1 MAQATKPRARPADG
15 NVVRIL
21 PRPRLIR
28 LIADATART
37 VLLIAPAGYGKTTLA
52 RQWLE
57 AHPGG
62 MVTIGLARGDVAV
75 LARSLGAALEP
86 SVPTAPRIVEE
97 AIKAGPTA
105 AQQVK
110 SLVSALLA
118 EIERPLGQWV
128 VIDDYHA
135 IEPGSAADSLV
146 ERLEASGLFRLIVAS
161 RTRPGW
167 ATSRRRLY
175 GDLAE
180 IGRDELALDD
190 SEAAALLAGRG
201 EVAALG
207 RRARG
212 WPALVALAAVARAEA
227 TGEAPVGAGSE
238 QLYDFFAEEVF
249 RHAPARAQDAL
260 LRLALLPVLA
270 REELGR
276 VLGRAAVTAA
286 LRTGLVS
293 EVAGRIEIHPLLREF
308 LYEKIAR
315 RADLRPA
322 VEDGIGFALAG
333 GHWDEAFELIVRF
346 SRSERLEEL
355 ITKAFLP
362 LVESGRVST
371 LESFGVCAA
380 GVGGV
385 PQAVLDLI
393 DAEVAF
399 RDGVLER
406 GSALAQ
412 EAGRSLPNHHPL
424 KARAFIVAGTSAQVD
439 LRPREAFALFT
450 EAKKLARRPR
460 DRNAAWWGL
469 SVSALTLEDPSG
481 EQFVAQFASV
491 SDGTAEDRLHM
502 IMARQFLS
510 RIGRGLYDLRR
521 DQATAKALLPEVA
534 DPVVRTGWGNS
545 LAYTLLLQGR
555 YDEARSVLLSVLQEI
570 GRYALEFARPHIE
583 WSLAAVELGRRQ
595 FARCEAL
602 IRRIESRDDAAR
614 TFFQLNT
621 RALRARLLL
630 AERRPLDAV
639 KLTADEF
646 GDFPAKAMQG
656 EYLATH
662 ALALAVAGH
671 VEEASLAASRA
682 SKITRTVE
690 TALLVQA
697 ARAVGA
703 RNTEDAAA
711 HTAAL
716 WTTAVKLN
724 TWDGLVC
731 AVRAVPGLLREL
743 AETGARRDLLMRVL
757 TRSYD
762 RQLAHTAGLL
772 QRRPHG
778 RHGVLSKRETEV
790 LDLLRQGFR
799 TREIAAAL
807 YISQAT
813 AKVHVQ
819 HILEKLNARTRA
831 EAVARYADA
840 SAGLD
845 ELT

>member
-1 MAQATKPRARPADG
+1 
-15 NVVRIL
+15 
-21 PRPRLIR
+21 
-28 LIADATART
+28 
-37 VLLIAPAGYGKTTLA
+37 
-52 RQWLE
+52 
-57 AHPGG
+57 
-62 MVTIGLARGDVAV
+62 V

-406 GSALAQ
+406 AVTLGK
-412 EAGRSLPNHHPL
+412 EAARRLEDKHPL
-424 KARAFIVAGTSAQVD
+424 KARSYIVAGTAANLD
-439 LRPREAFALFT
+439 WKLDEAFDLLTTAMNHCHRQRDLSDASWRRCLTSLFL
-450 EAKKLARRPR
+450 EGDRLR
-460 DRNAAWWGL
+460 DAAEEFLLG
-469 SVSALTLEDPSG
+469 AGAGAPLEDDRIR
-481 EQFVAQFASV
+481 VIMI
-491 SDGTAEDRLHM
+491 RLHV
-502 IMARQFLS
+502 
-510 RIGRGLYDLRR
+510 GRLLTGFWDLRR
-521 DQATAKALLPEVA
+521 ETKVGDMLLPA
-534 DPVVRTGWGNS
+534 ISDPLTRSSWGNTYGYS
-545 LAYTLLLQGR
+545 LMLQAR
-555 YDEARSVLLSVLQEI
+555 YELAKDVLTAALSDIE
-570 GRYALEFARPHIE
+570 RYQLEFARPHIE
-583 WSLAAVELGRRQ
+583 WSLAAVELGLRR
-595 FARCEAL
+595 FSRCESWLRKVEAKA
-602 IRRIESRDDAAR
+602 RDASNSYLP
-614 TFFQLNT
+614 LNC

-630 AERRPLDAV
+630 AQRQPDDAIAI
-639 KLTADEF
+639 TNPTFDEF
-646 GDFPAKAMQG
+646 PRNAMHG
-656 EYLATH
+656 EYLATRAV
-662 ALALAVAGH
+662 ALAAAGLTEQALTLA
-671 VEEASLAASRA
+671 EEATSFTRA
-682 SKITRTVE
+682 VE
-690 TALLVQA
+690 ARVLGA
-697 ARAVGA
+697 GARAIAKLGTPEA
-703 RNTEDAAA
+703 KDAAVGMLR
-711 HTAAL
+711 TASEL
-716 WTTAVKLN
+716 G
-724 TWDGLVC
+724 TWDGAVC
-731 AVRAVPGLLREL
+731 AMRAAPEVLAQLVDVGEHRHEL
-743 AETGARRDLLMRVL
+743 AEALDRSRDSSLLRAAGFEVRREYGREPVLSRREKEVIDLL
-757 TRSYD
+757 S
-762 RQLAHTAGLL
+762 QGL
-772 QRRPHG
+772 
-778 RHGVLSKRETEV
+778 K
-790 LDLLRQGFR
+790 
-799 TREIAAAL
+799 TREIAKTL
-807 YISQAT
+807 FISQAT
-813 AKVHVQ
+813 VKVHVR